1 MRTNNISKQFQ
12 DQLILELTRSTPAET
27 QDKYQAGDFV
37 LFERDKSVSR
47 PNKLAPDFLE
57 PFEVISQNK
66 NDDVTTRNLVYGNV
80 REYHVERLKPFFLS
94 REDAVDLAKR
104 DTDQYDVDRIVTYRG
119 DLELWSS

>member
-27 QDKYQAGDFV
+27 QDKYQAGDFA

-80 REYHVERLKPFFLS
+80 REYHVERLKPFFY
-94 REDAVDLAKR
+94 LAKMLLILPSEI
-104 DTDQYDVDRIVTYRG
+104 RISMMLTA
-119 DLELWSS
+119 